1 MLTISLRIFYADQL
15 CQGTSKER
23 ERSEKELRTLT
34 VIIGKIGPKISSFMT
49 AESSGGSSKIV
60 GSITLKDFTLLS

>member
-1 MLTISLRIFYADQL
+1 MKYI
-15 CQGTSKER
+15 
-23 ERSEKELRTLT
+23 LT

-60 GSITLKDFTLLS
+60 GSISLEKKNTGILALVRFNNR